1 MHELRELHG
10 CKPSPEKKSTS
21 SGKDPGQRTVC
32 FVNNHFVFSYR
43 VIELMKSYLKSELA
57 RAAGVS
63 CSTFKRWLRQQSE
76 MFCQWGVTPRTQ
88 LLPPVAVQWI
98 CKAYGIDE
106 GEL

>member
-1 MHELRELHG
+1 MR
-10 CKPSPEKKSTS
+10 
-21 SGKDPGQRTVC
+21 
-32 FVNNHFVFSYR
+32 
-43 VIELMKSYLKSELA
+43 SYLKSEIA

-63 CSTFKRWLRQQSE
+63 YRTFQRWLRQQSE

-98 CKAYGIDE
+98 CYAYGIDE

>member
-1 MHELRELHG
+1 MTLTMTKTLAVNARWEIVN
-10 CKPSPEKKSTS
+10 
-21 SGKDPGQRTVC
+21 GKWLNGKC
-32 FVNNHFVFSYR
+32 
-43 VIELMKSYLKSELA
+43 EMKSYLKSELA

-98 CKAYGIDE
+98 CNAYGIDE
-106 GEL
+106 GEMSCTEIG